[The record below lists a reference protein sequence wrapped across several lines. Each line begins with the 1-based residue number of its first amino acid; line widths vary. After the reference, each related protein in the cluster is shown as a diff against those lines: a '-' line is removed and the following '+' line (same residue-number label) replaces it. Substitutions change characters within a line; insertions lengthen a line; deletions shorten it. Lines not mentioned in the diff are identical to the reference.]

1 VVKKPAD
8 KQQPPRLNRITD
20 VRTLAKIANEFDLS
34 EVEVERGG
42 ERIRIRRQRGG
53 DSAAGGEQ
61 CAPEQA
67 PPPPPAPPVPAEDPE
82 DGRGQISSPFVGT
95 FYRSP
100 GPESPPFVE
109 NGQAIQKGQVLCIV
123 EAMKL
128 MNEIESDLDGKI
140 LEILV
145 DNEASV
151 EFGQPLFEVQ
161 LRK

>member
-1 VVKKPAD
+1 MAKQPAD
-8 KQQPPRLNRITD
+8 KQQSPQLNRITD

-61 CAPEQA
+61 RALEQA
-67 PPPPPAPPVPAEDPE
+67 PPPPPAPLEPAEDPE
-82 DGRGQISSPFVGT
+82 DGRGLISSPFVGT

-109 NGQAIQKGQVLCIV
+109 SGQAIQKGQVLCIV

-151 EFGQPLFEVQ
+151 EFGQPLFKVQ
-161 LRK
+161 LRR